1 MKMLSLACLLVVVS
15 GPVWGQDLAHKL
27 AAQAG
32 SQHVTTCPR
41 PNNLTL
47 KDCHDK
53 YPDGCSMSA
62 HPTYDAYLDFLKDQD
77 PDPNSAP
84 TKELVAAD
92 FKSLESKLSGLR
104 QHAGRRGGAGG
115 GLTSSN
121 HAAFASQ
128 FAGMG
133 EGNLYSVIAYLYFA
147 EDTGNAAAGKS
158 PNSETCNCRLMTPN
172 TFDYHLGIG
181 FDAGLA
187 SKAAAHPKPTDAV
200 YSELQKASVVAEMT
214 PYPRTTR
221 HANWT
226 IAHVEALQGKQVKM
240 VGQLMADNDHFN
252 AKDDCGFS
260 GAATTCWRST
270 IWEMHPLIKV
280 YVCNLSGGCDAKSP
294 GSAWTDLD
302 K

>member
-1 MKMLSLACLLVVVS
+1 MKTLSLACSLLVVS
-15 GPVWGQDLAHKL
+15 GVALGQDRAHEL

-32 SQHVTTCPR
+32 SQRVATCPK
-41 PNNLTL
+41 PNDLTL
-47 KDCHDK
+47 QQCHEK
-53 YPDGCSMSA
+53 FPDGCSTSA
-62 HPTYDAYLDFLKDQD
+62 RPTYDAYLDFLKDQD

-84 TKELVAAD
+84 TKELAAGD
-92 FKSLESKLSGLR
+92 FKNFESQLPHLSQTRKGKKS
-104 QHAGRRGGAGG
+104 G

-121 HAAFASQ
+121 HATFANQ

-147 EDTGNAAAGKS
+147 EDTGNAAPGKS
-158 PNSETCNCRLMTPN
+158 PNSETCNCRLLTPN
-172 TFDYHLGIG
+172 TFDYHIGIG

-187 SKAAAHPKPTDAV
+187 SKAAAHPKPSDPV
-200 YSELQKASVVAEMT
+200 YSQLQKDSVVAEMT

-221 HANWT
+221 HPNWT
-226 IAHVEALQGKQVKM
+226 IAQVQALEGKQVKM
-240 VGQLMADNDHFN
+240 VGQLMADNTHFN

-280 YVCNLSGGCDAKSP
+280 YVCNLSGGCDANSP
-294 GSAWTDLD
+294 NSAWKDLD
-302 K
+302 